1 MENLIN
7 RLRQSGILIVI
18 GFLLIFSIALGFVY
32 WQQGQQQRE
41 LNKQIANLSLILSKP
56 LPGAEK
62 LQAEYDEVNLSLSP
76 MSVEDALDII
86 VGIASESGIDV
97 DPDSGK
103 FNIPAPGE
111 PGEQKVGEGIYE
123 VLSLRSIS
131 AQGDY
136 DSVMAFISALDSGKA
151 LKTMVL
157 KRLDI
162 TQIEVNGEGEEE
174 AEEAEIEA
182 KVTLDVD
189 IYTKPGE

>member
-1 MENLIN
+1 MENLIA
-7 RLRQSGILIVI
+7 RLRRTGFLILVGILLII
-18 GFLLIFSIALGFVY
+18 GAGLGFVY
-32 WQQGQQQRE
+32 FQQGQQQRE
-41 LNKQIANLSLILSKP
+41 LKGQIAKLSLILSKP

-62 LQAEYDEVNLSLSP
+62 LQTEYDKVHSYLSP
-76 MSVEDALDII
+76 ISVEEALEKI

-103 FNIPAPGE
+103 FNIPPPGE
-111 PGEQKVGEGIYE
+111 PGKQKVSEGIYE

-151 LKTMVL
+151 LETMVL

-162 TQIEVNGEGEEE
+162 IQIEVKGEGEE
-174 AEEAEIEA
+174 AKTEA
-182 KVTLDVD
+182 KATLDVD

>member
-7 RLRQSGILIVI
+7 RLRQSGILIAI
-18 GFLLIFSIALGFVY
+18 GFLLIIGVALGFSY
-32 WQQGQQQRE
+32 WQQGQQQKE
-41 LNKQIANLSLILSKP
+41 LKGQIAKLSLILSKP

-62 LQAEYDEVNLSLSP
+62 LQAEYDDVHRSLSP
-76 MSVEDALDII
+76 ISVEEALEKI

-103 FNIPAPGE
+103 FNIPPPGE

-151 LKTMVL
+151 LETMVL

-162 TQIEVNGEGEEE
+162 IQIEVKGEGEE
-174 AEEAEIEA
+174 AKTEA
-182 KVTLDVD
+182 KATLDVD